1 MYKTRLFTVIILSLM
16 VASLAPSL
24 VSAAAGLRYDFDEV
38 EVVYAAE
45 FTANPVDV
53 EPDNWVAELAGGPY

>member
-1 MYKTRLFTVIILSLM
+1 M

-53 EPDNWVAELAGGPY
+53 EPDNWVAELAGGPD